1 MSSNSH
7 GAMSTLSVPKA
18 AEVIAGDLRNEIIV
32 GGLAPGDSLP
42 SEPELMTRYQFS
54 RASVR
59 EALRLL
65 ESDGLIYIKRGPR
78 GGVRVNHPDDSH
90 VSRSF
95 SLLFATRG
103 TPLRDLIHFRQV
115 LEPEAA
121 AQAALHAT
129 AAQHERLM
137 EATEQSARQDD
148 NFHRVLLECMTNEML
163 RVTLTAVQRLS
174 EWHIPME
181 HLGSEE
187 IVGAQKAHRR
197 IALAIVRGDSE
208 AAAKGMLHHLQSFEQ
223 VLDGLGRLD
232 QPIIPREHWR
242 EGSVRG

>member
-1 MSSNSH
+1 MS
-7 GAMSTLSVPKA
+7 
-18 AEVIAGDLRNEIIV
+18 
-32 GGLAPGDSLP
+32 
-42 SEPELMTRYQFS
+42 RYQFS

-78 GGVRVNHPDDSH
+78 GGVRVSHPDDSH

-95 SLLFATRG
+95 SLLFAMRG
-103 TPLRDLIHFRQV
+103 TPLRDLVQFRQL

-121 AQAALHAT
+121 AQAARYAT
-129 AAQHERLM
+129 AAQHEQLM
-137 EATEQSARQDD
+137 EATESGNAGERTGSELGFHSA
-148 NFHRVLLECMTNEML
+148 LLNCTSNELL

-181 HLGSEE
+181 HLGSED
-187 IVGAQKAHRR
+187 IAGTQKAHRR

-208 AAAKGMLHHLQSFEQ
+208 AAASGMLVHLQSFEK
-223 VLDGLGRLD
+223 VLRDLGRLD
-232 QPIIPREHWR
+232 QPIIPREQWR
-242 EGSVRG
+242 DGPMRA